1 MRGFTQT
8 DIKGFKQAS
17 VSKIESRNDIK
28 LTTLIEYLNAI
39 NMDLEVRALSR
50 PKNNEIQ
57 ENIILIS
64 PKIEEEKLR

>member
-1 MRGFTQT
+1 MRGYTQT
-8 DIKGFKQAS
+8 DIEGFKQAS

-28 LTTLIEYLNAI
+28 LTTLIEYLHAI

-50 PKNNEIQ
+50 PKNNEMQ

-64 PKIEEEKLR
+64 PKIEEENLP